1 MKTIIIA
8 AMTRDRVIG
17 REGGVPWH
25 EPEDLRHFKRTTT
38 GHAVIM
44 GRKTFESISGPL
56 PNRRNIVVTRN
67 PDYKPPE
74 PKPPTP
80 DPRSPIVN
88 RESSIVNRQSSI
100 DIVHSLDEAL
110 GLCRDRNEEKAF
122 IVGGAQIY
130 ELALPIA
137 DEMIITRIDRDDVT
151 GDTYFPVW
159 YPDDWEALPS
169 SGSASLTVARYRRKK
184 HRTQS

>member
-25 EPEDLRHFKRTTT
+25 EAEDLRHFKRTTT

-44 GRKTFESISGPL
+44 GRKTFESISKPL

-74 PKPPTP
+74 PQPPGP
-80 DPRSPIVN
+80 DPRSPIA
-88 RESSIVNRQSSI
+88 NRQSSI
-100 DIVHSLDEAL
+100 DVVHSLDEAL

-122 IVGGAQIY
+122 IVGGAKIY

-151 GDTYFPVW
+151 GDTYFPLW
-159 YPDDWEALPS
+159 NPDDWEALPS
-169 SGSASLTVARYRRKK
+169 AGSASLTVARYRRKR